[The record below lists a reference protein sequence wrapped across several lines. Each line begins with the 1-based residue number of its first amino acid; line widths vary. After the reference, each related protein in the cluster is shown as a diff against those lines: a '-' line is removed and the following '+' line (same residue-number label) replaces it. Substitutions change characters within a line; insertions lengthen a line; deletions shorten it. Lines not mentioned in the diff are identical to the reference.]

1 MGAGGRRKFIKQC
14 LMSCGGLALGAMA
27 VEEMFSGKSRRF
39 IKGKREMEEA
49 SKLSEYMR
57 EADWY
62 QKNDIVKNGPVQ
74 CELCP
79 HGCILD
85 DGERGS
91 CRVRLSKDGKLYT
104 TAFGNP
110 CAAHVDPIEKKP
122 FYHFLPETEAF
133 SIATAGCNLH
143 CLNCQNW
150 EISQARPE
158 DTDVIELPPQA
169 VVESAIKSK
178 SASIAYTYTEPM
190 VFYEYTYET
199 ATLARE
205 KGIKNLLV
213 TAGYINPEPLRK
225 LCKVVDGA
233 NVDIKGFDEQI
244 YKKLNA
250 ATLPPVLRTL
260 EIMREEG
267 LWVEVGNLIVPT
279 LSDKL
284 EDIKK
289 MCMWIVKHLGV
300 DTPLHFLRFHPTHKL
315 KGLPLTP
322 SSIMLQSKE
331 IALEC
336 GLRYVYLGNVPE
348 QNRQDTICPNCS
360 KSVIE
365 REGFFTL
372 SNNLDK
378 GKCSCGNIIPGVWN

>member
-1 MGAGGRRKFIKQC
+1 M
-14 LMSCGGLALGAMA
+14 
-27 VEEMFSGKSRRF
+27 
-39 IKGKREMEEA
+39 KGEQKETV
-49 SKLSEYMR
+49 STKLNKYAR

-62 QKNDIVKNGPVQ
+62 QKNDLVENGPVQ

-79 HGCILD
+79 HACILD
-85 DGERGS
+85 DGTRGS
-91 CRVRLSKDGKLYT
+91 CRVRVAKDGKLYT

-122 FYHFLPETEAF
+122 FYHFLPETKAF

-150 EISQARPE
+150 EISQSRPE
-158 DTDVIELPPQA
+158 DTDVIEMPPQA
-169 VVESAIKSK
+169 VVENAINSN
-178 SASIAYTYTEPM
+178 SPSIAYTYTEPM

-199 ATLARE
+199 AALARE

-250 ATLPPVLRTL
+250 ATLSPVLRTL

-279 LSDKL
+279 LSDNL
-284 EDIKK
+284 ENIRK
-289 MCMWIVKHLGV
+289 MCKWIVKHLGA

-322 SSIMLQSKE
+322 GNIMLQSKE

-348 QNRQDTICPNCS
+348 QNKQDTICPNCS

-365 REGFFTL
+365 RDGFFTL
-372 SNNLDK
+372 SNKLEG
-378 GKCSCGNIIPGVWN
+378 GKCSCGNSIPGIWA